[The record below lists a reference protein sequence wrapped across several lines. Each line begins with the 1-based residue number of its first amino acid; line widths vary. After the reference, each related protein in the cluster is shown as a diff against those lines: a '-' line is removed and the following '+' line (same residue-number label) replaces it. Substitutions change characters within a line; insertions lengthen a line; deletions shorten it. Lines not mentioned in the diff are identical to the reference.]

1 MECKKTNTASINMR
15 LFCKDCGWPVVDC
28 CCNDEFQNFK
38 DANEWDW
45 WYYCSN
51 KGCKNHDG
59 EGIFQNVPDW
69 VSHINEYDNLF
80 KK

>member
-1 MECKKTNTASINMR
+1 VKAKNSSSSARIYEHNY
-15 LFCKDCGWPVVDC
+15 CKDCGWPVVMA
-28 CCNDEFQNFK
+28 CCNNEFTNFK

-59 EGIFQNVPDW
+59 KGVFLAPPDW
-69 VSHINEYDNLF
+69 IGGVYNGTE
-80 KK
+80 